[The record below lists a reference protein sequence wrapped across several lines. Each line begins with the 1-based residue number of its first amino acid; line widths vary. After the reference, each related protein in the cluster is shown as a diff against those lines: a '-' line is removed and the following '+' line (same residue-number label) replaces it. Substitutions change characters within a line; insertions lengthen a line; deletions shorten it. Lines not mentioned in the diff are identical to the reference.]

1 MAVETNA
8 PKIVIAL
15 LALSTASLIFMV
27 LRFFCKG
34 RYSKQFGWDDYI
46 VAFSWVCRARGP
58 RTPEITARLQQFH
71 LTTSSSAS
79 SSTRP

>member
-1 MAVETNA
+1 MAALETNA

-15 LALSTASLIFMV
+15 LALSTASLVFMV

-46 VAFSWVCRARGP
+46 IAFSWVSP
-58 RTPEITARLQQFH
+58 RPIRFTHHRDG
-71 LTTSSSAS
+71 
-79 SSTRP
+79 